1 LRPHPPAAEAGLGN
15 GWTRPRPGRPSVA
28 LPRFSSLSAAW
39 RLIALAL
46 AVMCGSV
53 ALAMGEGWVHPERLL
68 GPPEVPGT
76 AFIATASCSDWQEAG
91 PGGRTTIVDA
101 LGLAATAPDPE
112 NPGAT
117 MSRSDAYSLFQ
128 GACAGHLAAP
138 SLLYQIYN
146 RAASFQSVR
155 AGGAYSGALSH

>member
-1 LRPHPPAAEAGLGN
+1 MRPHPPSAEASLGN
-15 GWTRPRPGRPSVA
+15 GWARPRIRGPRFA
-28 LPRFSSLSAAW
+28 LPRVGALSAAW
-39 RLIALAL
+39 RLVAIALAVL
-46 AVMCGSV
+46 CASIS
-53 ALAMGEGWVHPERLL
+53 LAMAEGWVHPERLL
-68 GPPEVPGT
+68 GPPDVPGT

-91 PGGRTTIVDA
+91 LARRTTIVDA

-128 GACAGHLAAP
+128 GACSGHLARP

-146 RAASFQSVR
+146 RAASFQAVK
-155 AGGAYSGALSH
+155 AGGAYSGALGH